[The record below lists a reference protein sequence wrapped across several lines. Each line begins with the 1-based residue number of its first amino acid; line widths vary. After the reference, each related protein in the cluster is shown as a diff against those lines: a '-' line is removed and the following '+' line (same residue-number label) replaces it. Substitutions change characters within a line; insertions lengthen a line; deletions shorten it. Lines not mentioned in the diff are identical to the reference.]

1 MDWKNLA
8 IGMGNAIGQ
17 VVPQMERMSLAE
29 DEMKIRNE
37 THGIQMDKYREEQD
51 IKKGLEDI
59 AAKHFTMAKTLP
71 QTGAV
76 GGTNSP
82 VSIPAAAPQMG
93 EVAPPQETTISG
105 APNVDTGTGVSVGQ
119 PVNKVPT
126 GEATPA
132 VNNLGALGIRGNMLM
147 EMHDFLMSKG
157 KIAEAKQLKKAEMD
171 NLFNIA
177 KISPKAALKSWN
189 NTPWLVEQYGP
200 LSPEDITKE
209 GDWSFMKLGEDG
221 LVKWNKRGDF
231 QIVQKPTVTGKQP
244 TPSMYVEKPIGPN
257 TQQKFQ
263 FNEKTS
269 QHDIPFGEPYRIHK
283 PEGGGE
289 GDAKKDAKEFRREIG
304 GLDGL
309 YKSRAAIEKGLD
321 PITGAVIPQTQI
333 DEAKATIQ
341 GQIDSKEEWMKTEYP
356 EQWSTY
362 RKPKAGAIGGVDK
375 GRKSNVDYLQ
385 TYFKENAKKFS
396 QKQIYDQLTKNG
408 YGKEAIIEAWQQYKA
423 ANPS

>member
-1 MDWKNLA
+1 MSDMWKNIA
-8 IGMGNAIGQ
+8 IGAGNAIGQ

-29 DEMKIRNE
+29 DEMKIRKE
-37 THGIQMDKYREEQD
+37 THGIQMANYKEEQD

-59 AAKHFTMAKTLP
+59 ATKHLTMAKTLP
-71 QTGAV
+71 QAGAV

-82 VSIPAAAPQMG
+82 VSTPAAAPQMG
-93 EVAPPQETTISG
+93 EVAPPQGATISG

-132 VNNLGALGIRGNMLM
+132 VNNIGALGIRGNMLM

-189 NTPWLVEQYGP
+189 NTPWLVQEFGELTANDLTKDGKNHVLTFGP
-200 LSPEDITKE
+200 NH
-209 GDWSFMKLGEDG
+209 DG
-221 LVKWNKRGDF
+221 IIKWDDAGAVNV
-231 QIVQKPTVTGKQP
+231 VQKPTVKEVTPDTDFKLFYQAGIEAGK
-244 TPSMYVEKPIGPN
+244 KPDQIS
-257 TQQKFQ
+257 K
-263 FNEKTS
+263 EWEDRKV
-269 QHDIPFGEPYRIHK
+269 RIAQESRPPK
-283 PEGGGE
+283 E
-289 GDAKKDAKEFRREIG
+289 GDSKKDAKEFRREIG

-309 YKSRAAIEKGLD
+309 YKSRATIEKGLD

-362 RKPKAGAIGGVDK
+362 RKPKAGTVGGVDK
-375 GRKSNVDYLQ
+375 GRKSNVDYLK
-385 TYFKENAKKFS
+385 TYIKENQGKSSA
-396 QKQIYDQLTKNG
+396 KQIFKTLTDNG
-408 YGKEAIIEAWQQYKA
+408 YSKEAINEAVQALK
-423 ANPS
+423 SGG